1 MSIDSIIAELD
12 AEISRLEQARAVL
25 GKITAPKASKQASA
39 RTTKSP
45 KQRKMSAEARERI
58 AAAQRKRWAK
68 QKATKSEPAA
78 PLKKSMPANKQAG
91 SKMSAAGRKRI
102 AAAQQKRWAAINAAK
117 SASKAVP
124 AKKAAPTK
132 KVAPNKAAAVKA
144 KIRKAV
150 PEKPGSTA
158 AEVAAS

>member
-1 MSIDSIIAELD
+1 MSIASIIAELD

-25 GKITAPKASKQASA
+25 GQIATPEAPKQASA
-39 RTTKSP
+39 RTAKSP

-78 PLKKSMPANKQAG
+78 PAEKSSRAKKPAT

-102 AAAQQKRWAAINAAK
+102 AEAQKKR
-117 SASKAVP
+117 
-124 AKKAAPTK
+124 
-132 KVAPNKAAAVKA
+132 
-144 KIRKAV
+144 
-150 PEKPGSTA
+150 
-158 AEVAAS
+158 